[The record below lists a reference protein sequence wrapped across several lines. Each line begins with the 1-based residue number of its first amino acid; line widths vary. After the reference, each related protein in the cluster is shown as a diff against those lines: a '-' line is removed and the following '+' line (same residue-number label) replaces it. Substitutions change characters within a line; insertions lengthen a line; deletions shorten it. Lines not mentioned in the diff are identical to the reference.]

1 MVFLSVLLLSA
12 LLNSSN
18 STETV
23 SNSSQPGTNDD
34 IADDVQ
40 LIWPFSALSNTS
52 DYPFSSPYGPRLQA
66 SKSYAYDFHRGIDIP
81 RTNGTDLHA
90 VQGGKIF
97 RARTSS
103 SGDLYIALRINHT
116 STGKSLIGY
125 NYFYAIYRHLNQ
137 TLVSE
142 NDTVSQG
149 DVITSTLI
157 LLKVVLGK
165 LTILIHSTISLT
177 KIQEPQLFQR

>member
-1 MVFLSVLLLSA
+1 MMIL
-12 LLNSSN
+12 
-18 STETV
+18 
-23 SNSSQPGTNDD
+23 QMM
-34 IADDVQ
+34 
-40 LIWPFSALSNTS
+40 
-52 DYPFSSPYGPRLQA
+52 FSSSGPSVPSVTHPIIHFPLLMGPGFKPLKA
-66 SKSYAYDFHRGIDIP
+66 TPTTFTGGIDIP

-116 STGKSLIGY
+116 STGKSLTGY

-149 DVITSTLI
+149 DVIALS
-157 LLKVVLGK
+157 G
-165 LTILIHSTISLT
+165 
-177 KIQEPQLFQR
+177 